1 MGAYGIYIIVLTIGF
16 LIYFGI
22 VISLDLYSAGKVK
35 DGKSTEVIRVGDA
48 DVVPDDDED
57 GPTRIEGGEI
67 FGGDNVPGEEIPGSQ
82 EEEALTVEEIAR
94 MQTEELYKESMGSK
108 DQMERIHARAQVE
121 YSVTTESDELAK
133 FFDDQLAEDTA
144 RLYEKEDEEDE
155 L

>member
-48 DVVPDDDED
+48 GVVPDDDED

-67 FGGDNVPGEEIPGSQ
+67 FGGDNVPGEGVPGSDD
-82 EEEALTVEEIAR
+82 EEALTVEEIAR

-108 DQMERIHARAQVE
+108 DQMERIQARAQVE
-121 YSVTTESDELAK
+121 YSVTTENEELVK
-133 FFDDQLAEDTA
+133 FFAGQIAEETA
-144 RLYEKEDEEDE
+144 KLYEKEDEEEE